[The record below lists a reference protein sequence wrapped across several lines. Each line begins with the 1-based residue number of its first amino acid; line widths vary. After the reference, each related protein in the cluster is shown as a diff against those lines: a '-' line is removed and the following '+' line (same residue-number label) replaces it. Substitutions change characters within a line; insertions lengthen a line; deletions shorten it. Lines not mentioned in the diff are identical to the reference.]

1 MISNGDYLKDLLYR
15 YQVNF
20 DISENYR
27 LGNVTYPAYAYFH
40 SFSEKY
46 VLRKE
51 AQLWAVNAF
60 EHVFFITE
68 NELHKATLDSVRK
81 HITEVIEPQLV
92 RKGRKYPQKDHMCS
106 YITFVILTDG
116 ALSDEVKKEVK
127 KFRFDKGYMFNFRGH
142 SEARLAVVSM
152 KSEEIVTNPNAK
164 DMKKLLQDVFDK
176 QGRKEISPSS
186 GEIAC

>member
-1 MISNGDYLKDLLYR
+1 MLSKGEYLKDLLYR

-20 DISENYR
+20 DISENYK

-60 EHVFFITE
+60 EHVFFMTE
-68 NELHKATLDSVRK
+68 DELSEATLDSIRE
-81 HITEVIEPQLV
+81 HITEIIEPQLV
-92 RKGRKYPQKDHMCS
+92 RKDGKYPQKDHMCS
-106 YITFVILTDG
+106 YITFVLLTDG
-116 ALSDEVKKEVK
+116 EISDDVKKAVK
-127 KFRFDKGYMFNFRGH
+127 KFKFDKGYMFNFRGH
-142 SEARLAVVSM
+142 SEARIAAVSM
-152 KSEEIVTNPNAK
+152 KTEEIVTNSNAK
-164 DMKKLLQDVFDK
+164 DMRKLLQDVFDK